1 MIKILKGS
9 KFAVI
14 SHRFQK
20 LIPILIWGFRIFSNS
35 RRIMIRSKST
45 KWKAYSNNQM
55 IAYFVLLHVSYL
67 NFFEIFV
74 YIVQKMK
81 SIIAKKEEEV
91 KNPIKK
97 ERERE
102 RE

>member
-1 MIKILKGS
+1 
-9 KFAVI
+9 
-14 SHRFQK
+14 
-20 LIPILIWGFRIFSNS
+20 
-35 RRIMIRSKST
+35 
-45 KWKAYSNNQM
+45 M

-102 RE
+102 RENKFMHI

>member
-1 MIKILKGS
+1 
-9 KFAVI
+9 
-14 SHRFQK
+14 
-20 LIPILIWGFRIFSNS
+20 
-35 RRIMIRSKST
+35 MIRSKST